1 MNFYDV
7 IAAVTTSLGVI
18 TFATIFTILYSNY
31 ADASVRELQTGKRD
45 IELIDEYLYSEQKAV
60 KRRRRIQGVLK
71 SVAFYGMLV
80 LLIPVFLFSLISNLQ
95 NGVPMLGNH
104 ALMVVASGSM
114 SEKNP
119 ANAYLSDPVL
129 MEEYDL
135 DNQFDAYSVILL
147 ERVEE
152 RELKPYDVIAFRD
165 KSGKNVIHRIVKLH
179 ADGSLET
186 RGDSNNA
193 SDPFRP
199 RGENV
204 LGRYTG
210 VSVPVVGSFVMFFQ
224 SIGGIV
230 TLLALLYC
238 LVMLDRFNARIVR
251 VEKERLGRLLR
262 SIDPDLTHRGDAFR
276 AEFRETLYYKGYA
289 YSFDENGFVG
299 KDEIRDASYLEKSD
313 TAAIR
318 VVDSNGCR
326 TETELPI
333 KFEEGNE

>member
-7 IAAVTTSLGVI
+7 IAAVATSLGVI
-18 TFATIFTILYSNY
+18 TFAAIFTILYSNY
-31 ADASVRELQTGKRD
+31 VEASVRELQTGKRD
-45 IELIDEYLYSEQKAV
+45 IELIDEYVYSEQKAV
-60 KRRRRIQGVLK
+60 KLRRRIWSIVK
-71 SVAFYGMLV
+71 SVAFYGLLI

-95 NGVPMLGNH
+95 NGVPMIGNH

-114 SEKNP
+114 SEKNSV
-119 ANAYLSDPVL
+119 NAYLSDPAL
-129 MEEYDL
+129 MGEYDM
-135 DNQFDAYSVILL
+135 DNQFGTYSVILL
-147 ERVEE
+147 ERVDETD
-152 RELKPYDVIAFRD
+152 LKLYDVIAFRD
-165 KSGKNVIHRIVKLH
+165 GSGKNVIHRIVKLH
-179 ADGSLET
+179 ADGSFET

-193 SDPFRP
+193 SDAFRP
-199 RGENV
+199 RGEDI

-210 VSVPVVGSFVMFFQ
+210 TSIPLIGSFVMFFQ

-251 VEKERLGRLLR
+251 VEQERLGRLLR
-262 SIDPDLTHRGDAFR
+262 SIDLDMTNRGDAFR

-289 YSFDENGFVG
+289 YFFDENGFVG
-299 KDEIRDASYLEKSD
+299 KDEIHDAAYLEKSD

-333 KFEEGNE
+333 KSEEGNE